1 MTKRRD
7 LEHHRDS
14 LDEIGEIL
22 SSMKTLAYME
32 TQKLSRFLAAQ
43 QKVVESI
50 DDVAADFLG
59 FFPEVPSA
67 IREATPVY
75 LVIGSER
82 GFCGDFN
89 RALARRLVDERS
101 ESEVDSTRAV
111 VVGHKL
117 HSLLEDD
124 ESVAAFIDGAS
135 VVEEV
140 PLVLQRLVAELNK
153 LQASVSSVRLIGI
166 HHDGDG
172 ISVRSL
178 LPPFQGD
185 PSEEVSHAFA
195 PLLNIPAIDFLGEL
209 VDHYLFSTLNT
220 MLYASLM
227 CENQRRVAHLGGA
240 VRRLEE
246 ESGELTRR
254 CRALRQEEIVEEI
267 EVILLSAT
275 GPDFEAG

>member
-1 MTKRRD
+1 
-7 LEHHRDS
+7 
-14 LDEIGEIL
+14 
-22 SSMKTLAYME
+22 ME
-32 TQKLSRFLAAQ
+32 TQKLSRFLTAQ

-59 FFPEVPSA
+59 FFPGVPSA
-67 IREATPVY
+67 IREATPVF

-89 RALARRLVDERS
+89 RALARRLVEERGQS
-101 ESEVDSTRAV
+101 EADSARTV
-111 VVGHKL
+111 IVGHKL

-124 ESVAAFIDGAS
+124 ESVSASIDGAS

-140 PLVLQRLVAELNK
+140 PLVLQRLVAELNT
-153 LQASVSSVRLIGI
+153 LQVSISSLRLIGI
-166 HHDGDG
+166 HHHSDG

-178 LPPFQGD
+178 LPPFQRD
-185 PSEEVSHAFA
+185 SSEEGGHAFA
-195 PLLNIPAIDFLGEL
+195 PLLNIPAAEFLGEL
-209 VDHYLFSTLNT
+209 VDHYLFSALNT

-227 CENQRRVAHLGGA
+227 CENQRRVGHLGGA
-240 VRRLEE
+240 VRRLEQ
-246 ESGELTRR
+246 ESGELTRK